1 MPDPGHHQPC
11 TDYLQTLLLY
21 YEEEISGEAYFY
33 GLAEHFSER
42 EKTILLARIERH
54 AAAAVEPLLEKYGL
68 KPRDDTT
75 LECEGR
81 SHVDR
86 HQSFSWLQFM
96 TYVVERYPLYTE
108 DFLALERM
116 APAADQSALKKLTAH
131 EVAVVDFAKLELA
144 GDADSVDLLLQYLD

>member
-1 MPDPGHHQPC
+1 M
-11 TDYLQTLLLY
+11 
-21 YEEEISGEAYFY
+21 
-33 GLAEHFSER
+33 
-42 EKTILLARIERH
+42 LARIERH